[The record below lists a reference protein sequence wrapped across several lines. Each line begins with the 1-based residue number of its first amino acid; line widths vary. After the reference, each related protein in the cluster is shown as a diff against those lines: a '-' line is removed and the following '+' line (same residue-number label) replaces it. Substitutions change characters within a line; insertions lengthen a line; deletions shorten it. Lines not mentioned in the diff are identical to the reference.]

1 MMKQIVNKEH
11 PDNTLKN
18 SDVEV
23 SSLSILIPVYNSEDT
38 IGSLVDTVIAT
49 LKPHFKSLE
58 IILVNDGSVDN
69 SHSCALQAV
78 KRYPGIVKYIRLA
91 RNFGEHNAVMC
102 GLNYIT
108 KDYVAIID
116 DDFQNPPSE
125 IIRLVDKLREGYD
138 VVYSYYSEKRHSWFR
153 NIGSQFND
161 WVATKVLKKPKGLY
175 LSSFKALRAVLVRR
189 IIQSRGPYPYIDG
202 SILRSTTK
210 IGRLECKHS
219 ERRAGR
225 SNYTVSKLLHLWLN
239 MFTGFSIIPLRIA
252 SYIGFFVSLSTI
264 ILVAFF
270 IVSRLSGGVFIKQ
283 TIPVGWASLIVS
295 ITFFA
300 GIQLCVLGLIGEYL
314 GRLYLTV
321 SRLPQFVVDDTYGID
336 TLQEKN

>member
-1 MMKQIVNKEH
+1 MKQNANKQ
-11 PDNTLKN
+11 D
-18 SDVEV
+18 SDITVIISSVEL
-23 SSLSILIPVYNSEDT
+23 SSLSILIPVYNSEKT
-38 IGSLVDTVIAT
+38 IGSLVDTVIAI
-49 LKPHFKSLE
+49 LRSHFKSLE
-58 IILVNDGSVDN
+58 IILVNDGSIDN
-69 SHSCALQAV
+69 SHSCALKAA

-108 KDYVAIID
+108 KDCVAIID
-116 DDFQNPPSE
+116 DDFQNSPSE
-125 IIRLVDKLREGYD
+125 IIRLVEKLREGYD

-153 NIGSQFND
+153 NVGSQFND

-175 LSSFKALRAVLVRR
+175 LSSFKVLRAVLVRR
-189 IIQSRGPYPYIDG
+189 VIQSRGPYPYIDG

-210 IGRLECKHS
+210 IGRLQCKHS

-225 SNYTVSKLLHLWLN
+225 SNYTIPKLLHLWLN

-270 IVSRLSGGVFIKQ
+270 IVSRLLGGVFIKQ
-283 TIPVGWASLIVS
+283 TIPTGWASLIVS

-300 GIQLCVLGLIGEYL
+300 GLQLCVLGLIGEYL

-321 SRLPQFVVDDTYGID
+321 SRLPQFVVDDTYGIE
-336 TLQEKN
+336 TPQEKN

>member
-1 MMKQIVNKEH
+1 MKQIVNKEH

>member
-1 MMKQIVNKEH
+1 MKQNVNKQDS
-11 PDNTLKN
+11 DNSVIN
-18 SDVEV
+18 SSVEL
-23 SSLSILIPVYNSEDT
+23 SSLSILIPVYNSEET
-38 IGSLVDTVIAT
+38 IGSLVDTVIAK
-49 LKPHFKSLE
+49 LKSHFKSLE
-58 IILVNDGSVDN
+58 IILVNDGSIDN

-78 KRYPGIVKYIRLA
+78 NRYPGIVKYIRLA

-108 KDYVAIID
+108 KDCVVIID

-125 IIRLVDKLREGYD
+125 IIRLVEKLREGYD

-153 NIGSQFND
+153 NVGSQFND

-189 IIQSRGPYPYIDG
+189 VIQSRGPYPYIDG

-210 IGRLECKHS
+210 IGRLQCKHS

-225 SNYTVSKLLHLWLN
+225 SHYTISKLLHLWLN

-283 TIPVGWASLIVS
+283 TIPAGWASLIVS
-295 ITFFA
+295 ITFLA

-321 SRLPQFVVDDTYGID
+321 SRLPQFVVDDTYGIE
-336 TLQEKN
+336 TLQEQN